1 MTTAVTTAEDYDA
14 WYRTPRGAWIGDV
27 EFGALRR
34 ALATRPGERVLD
46 VGCGTGYF
54 TRRLAAECA
63 LDVVGVDPNRAWL
76 DFAQARAA
84 GREHYCAGRAEAL
97 PFSDAS
103 FERTV
108 SVTALCFVADPNRAL
123 AEIVR
128 VTRTRVVLGLLHRRS
143 LLYVN
148 KGRGGGA
155 GAYRGAHWHTQREV
169 RQLFAGLP
177 IAGLTMAT
185 AVLLPGGGRAARA
198 AEPAAAWLPVGA
210 FLVVAAD
217 VRATGVSGQCSERRR
232 DV

>member
-1 MTTAVTTAEDYDA
+1 MTTAEDYDA
-14 WYRTPRGAWIGDV
+14 WYRTPRGAWIGGV
-27 EFGALRR
+27 EFGGLRR
-34 ALATRPGERVLD
+34 ALAARPGERVLD

-76 DFAQARAA
+76 GFARAHAA
-84 GREHYCAGRAEAL
+84 GGEHYCAGRAEAL
-97 PFSDAS
+97 PFPDAG

-108 SVTALCFVADPNRAL
+108 SVTALCFVDDARRAL

-148 KGRGGGA
+148 KGRGGGT
-155 GAYRGAHWHTQREV
+155 GAYRGAHWHTRREV
-169 RQLFAGLP
+169 RELFTGLP
-177 IAGLTMAT
+177 ITGLTLAT
-185 AVLLPGGGRAARA
+185 AVLLSGGGRAARA
-198 AEPAAAWLPVGA
+198 AEPAASWLPVGA

-217 VRATGVSGQCSERRR
+217 VRATGVARQRSVRHC
-232 DV
+232 DA